1 MQRTGR
7 ALFVDGPRRY
17 SAMIEN
23 LNDEAIN
30 LKVDEAYPHQV
41 RGKRCGAAPG
51 RLTAGPR
58 KAIPD

>member
-30 LKVDEAYPHQV
+30 LKVDEAY
-41 RGKRCGAAPG
+41 RTKYAGNGAAL
-51 RLTAGPR
+51 RQAV
-58 KAIPD
+58 